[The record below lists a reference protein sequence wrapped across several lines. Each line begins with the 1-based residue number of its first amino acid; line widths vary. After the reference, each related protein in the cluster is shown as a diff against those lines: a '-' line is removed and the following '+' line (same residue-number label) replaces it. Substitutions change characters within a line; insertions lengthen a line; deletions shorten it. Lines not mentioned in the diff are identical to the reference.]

1 MMSLRYTGEATMD
14 ATALRDVERDV
25 ERWKDKVEVRLDNR
39 QVFFLF
45 FGSAMVACM
54 LFVLGVIVGKRL
66 ESRGRAQAPV
76 IEDPLAAL
84 DRFGVE
90 GAGSPTAPSA
100 LTFPRALLG
109 GGTPAA
115 RSEHPGRPAAK
126 AAPSV
131 TAAKPV
137 PAPTTLTATATTTAT
152 VDSAAPA
159 PAVNKKL
166 AALPRPLAGQKAA
179 APAAASST
187 AARVAP
193 AEPSS
198 PREADVS
205 PTVAKVAV
213 PAPTTKAPAAAPA
226 TVKVV
231 ASAPA
236 AKIPRPSSSTL
247 KVAVTG
253 APTTK
258 GTPLTPPGPKTATPV
273 VAPPRAI
280 TGSISQAKVV
290 ILDPFRPTAPAP
302 LKATTASSSDA
313 PAKGGPA
320 VTPAPARK
328 GGFMLQLSSFQDRA
342 EADAFAR
349 RFAAQN
355 AYVSS
360 SEVPGKGTVYRV
372 RVGSYGT
379 MKEAANAKTSFEH
392 DHNVIAYVAGSGP
405 AN

>member
-1 MMSLRYTGEATMD
+1 MSLRYTGEATMD

-66 ESRGRAQAPV
+66 ESRGRAQAPM

-90 GAGSPTAPSA
+90 GAGSATGPSA

-109 GGTPAA
+109 GGSPTTT
-115 RSEHPGRPAAK
+115 RTEHAGRPVNKTVPAVVA
-126 AAPSV
+126 
-131 TAAKPV
+131 
-137 PAPTTLTATATTTAT
+137 PAPTPTTLASTATAAAGT
-152 VDSAAPA
+152 APA
-159 PAVNKKL
+159 TTVNKKL
-166 AALPRPLAGQKAA
+166 AALPRPLAGQKAVLTGVSPTTARVTPTEFSLAREAEVLPPMAKVA
-179 APAAASST
+179 APA
-187 AARVAP
+187 P
-193 AEPSS
+193 A
-198 PREADVS
+198 
-205 PTVAKVAV
+205 
-213 PAPTTKAPAAAPA
+213 TKAPAVAPA
-226 TVKVV
+226 TVKVA

-236 AKIPRPSSSTL
+236 AKTPRASSSTV

-253 APTTK
+253 APATK
-258 GTPLTPPGPKTATPV
+258 GTVLTALGPKVATPV
-273 VAPPRAI
+273 ATAPKAVTEAI
-280 TGSISQAKVV
+280 APVKVV
-290 ILDPFRPTAPAP
+290 TLNPFRPTAPP
-302 LKATTASSSDA
+302 PFKGTTAFSPD
-313 PAKGGPA
+313 PLAKASIAGA
-320 VTPAPARK
+320 PAPARK

-360 SEVPGKGTVYRV
+360 SDVPGKGTVYRV
-372 RVGSYGT
+372 RVGSYST
-379 MKEAANAKTSFEH
+379 MKEAASAKTSFEH